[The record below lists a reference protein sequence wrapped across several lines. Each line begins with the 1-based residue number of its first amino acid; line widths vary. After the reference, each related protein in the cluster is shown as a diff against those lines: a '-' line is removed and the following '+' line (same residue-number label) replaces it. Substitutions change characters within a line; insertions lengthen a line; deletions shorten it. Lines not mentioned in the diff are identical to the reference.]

1 MATSEETEAE
11 RARRFSEQLIAH
23 VPHSRDMGHEIVEV
37 REGVAILRQPFRD
50 CLVGDPEHGLIH
62 TGVQITLIDAAC
74 GIAVFSA
81 LGRIQ
86 TIATLDLR
94 MDYLRP
100 AVSGQDLFGCA
111 ECFRLTEQIA
121 FVRGTIWQQSK
132 ARPLSTAQAAFMVG
146 SARPRNRTLEAVGRE
161 EEDKGE

>member
-1 MATSEETEAE
+1 MKTGSEVAERETSEERTQ
-11 RARRFSEQLIAH
+11 RFSEQLIEH
-23 VPHSRDMGHEIVEV
+23 VPHSRDMGHRIEEV
-37 REGVAILRQPFRD
+37 RAGVAVLRQPFRD

-81 LGRIQ
+81 LGKIQ

-100 AVSGQDLFGCA
+100 AVAGVDLLGCA
-111 ECFRLTEQIA
+111 ECYRLTGQIA
-121 FVRGTIWQQSK
+121 FVRGTVWQDDRE
-132 ARPLSTAQAAFMVG
+132 RPVSTAQAAFMLG
-146 SARPRNRTLEAVGRE
+146 TARKRTKGIEEVGRA
-161 EEDKGE
+161 

>member
-1 MATSEETEAE
+1 MPDRETSKE
-11 RARRFSEQLIAH
+11 RSQRFSEQLIEH
-23 VPHSRDMGHEIVEV
+23 VPHSRDMGHRIEEV
-37 REGVAILRQPFRD
+37 RNGVATLCQPFRD

-81 LGRIQ
+81 LGKIQ

-100 AVSGQDLFGCA
+100 AVAGHDLFGCA
-111 ECFRLTEQIA
+111 ECYRLTEQIA
-121 FVRGTIWQQSK
+121 FVRGSLWQENRSK
-132 ARPLSTAQAAFMVG
+132 PVSTAQAAFMLG
-146 SARPRNRTLEAVGRE
+146 TARKRGQDLEKVGR
-161 EEDKGE
+161 K